1 MLSVITQNK
10 LMKIHKLHLPL
21 VIATLVFL
29 GGLLSLTWETYTS
42 YDGGVGSLALIVVY
56 PIAMLS
62 ELTRIP
68 PFVIWFLIIGF
79 FAYLDFYF
87 SRKAR
92 ENINHEL

>member
-1 MLSVITQNK
+1 MRL
-10 LMKIHKLHLPL
+10 HKLHLPL
-21 VIATLVFL
+21 VVATLVFL
-29 GGLLSLTWETYTS
+29 GGLLSLTWGTYTS

-68 PFVIWFLIIGF
+68 PFVIWFLVIGF

-92 ENINHEL
+92 ENINNEL